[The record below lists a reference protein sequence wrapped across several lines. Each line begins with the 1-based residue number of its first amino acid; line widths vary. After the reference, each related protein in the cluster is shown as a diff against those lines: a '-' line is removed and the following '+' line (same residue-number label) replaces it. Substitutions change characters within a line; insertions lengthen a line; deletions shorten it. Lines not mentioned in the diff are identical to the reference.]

1 MLLQLKPALPEIEG
15 DLMEPETN
23 NSRSR
28 LIIDVGQ
35 ATDTGVTRQSNEDSL
50 LVLDF
55 SQDAS
60 LTDRPLAFIVIADG
74 MGGYEGGEIASAL
87 ASKVVSE
94 SVSKS
99 LVELVESRGEGSQR
113 VSSLLMDAVLAAGV
127 EVFKQSQIRK
137 NGMGTTLVAALIMGS
152 TAYVVNV
159 GDSRAYLLRGDQLR
173 QVTADH
179 SLVASLVSAGLITVD
194 EIYTHPQ
201 RNVITRS
208 LGSDSKV
215 AVDNFTLDLKAGDSL
230 LLCSDGLWE
239 MVRDNQMKDLLL
251 KAPNPKTACDELVS
265 LANSNGGEDNI
276 SVIVVGL
283 KNSVV
288 NAIESGS
295 AKPCGRTAT

>member
-1 MLLQLKPALPEIEG
+1 MV
-15 DLMEPETN
+15 PETN
-23 NSRSR
+23 SSRRR
-28 LIIDVGQ
+28 LVIGVGQ
-35 ATDTGVTRQSNEDSL
+35 ATDTGVARQSNEDSL

-55 SQDAS
+55 SENAS
-60 LTDRPLAFIVIADG
+60 LTDRPLALFVIADG

-99 LVELVESRGEGSQR
+99 LVELVESSGGGSQR

-137 NGMGTTLVAALIMGS
+137 NGMGTTLVAALIMGN

-179 SLVASLVSAGLITVD
+179 SLVASLVSAGLITID

-215 AVDNFTLDLKAGDSL
+215 AVDTFTLDLQAGDSL

-251 KAPNPKTACDELVS
+251 KAPNPETACDELVS
-265 LANSNGGEDNI
+265 LANGNGGEDNI

-283 KNSVV
+283 KDALANATESESV
-288 NAIESGS
+288 
-295 AKPCGRTAT
+295 KPCGRTAT